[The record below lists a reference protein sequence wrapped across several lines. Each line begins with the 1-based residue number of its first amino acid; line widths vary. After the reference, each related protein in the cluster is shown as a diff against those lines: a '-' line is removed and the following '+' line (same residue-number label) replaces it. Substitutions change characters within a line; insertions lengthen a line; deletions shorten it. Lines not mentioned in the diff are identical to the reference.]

1 MGNVSQPLKIGI
13 PAYIPPSHG
22 ISAYPSALDFGTLT
36 EGYASVP
43 EAQTVIVE
51 NTGNQSVTI
60 SLPAS
65 TSYAITAGTGFKAD
79 GRAKLDV
86 SGTAQFMVQPKTGLS
101 AGDYNET
108 LAISGTDGVSAGV
121 AISMHIHGVTQ
132 VSGKE
137 ASCTEEGSKAY
148 YTCTVCGKAFEDQEC
163 TKEIADLESWK
174 VIPVKEHTYESG
186 RCTQCNGID
195 PDFRPVITEGAGSV
209 WKKGSKD
216 TLSFRSDAGYADFL
230 KVQVDGNDVAVTD
243 YEVSEGSTIV
253 TLKASY
259 LESLSVGV
267 HTLSVVS
274 QTGTAET
281 TFTIQEG
288 EGGGTETPKTED
300 EASKAESGIPLTGG
314 GDSKAGSDTSN
325 TGGKAPGTGDDS
337 RAALWGMLAL
347 FAGVCSAKIV
357 LVRRRKT
364 R

>member
-1 MGNVSQPLKIGI
+1 M
-13 PAYIPPSHG
+13 Y
-22 ISAYPSALDFGTLT
+22 
-36 EGYASVP
+36 
-43 EAQTVIVE
+43 EAQ
-51 NTGNQSVTI
+51 
-60 SLPAS
+60 
-65 TSYAITAGTGFKAD
+65 K
-79 GRAKLDV
+79 
-86 SGTAQFMVQPKTGLS
+86 KT
-101 AGDYNET
+101 
-108 LAISGTDGVSAGV
+108 
-121 AISMHIHGVTQ
+121 
-132 VSGKE
+132 
-137 ASCTEEGSKAY
+137 
-148 YTCTVCGKAFEDQEC
+148 
-163 TKEIADLESWK
+163 
-174 VIPVKEHTYESG
+174 HTYESG

-281 TFTIQEG
+281 TFTIQKGEG
-288 EGGGTETPKTED
+288 GSGQTQETPSDPSENIPQGGGGTETPKTED

-357 LVRRRKT
+357 LVRRRKI

>member
-1 MGNVSQPLKIGI
+1 MCV
-13 PAYIPPSHG
+13 
-22 ISAYPSALDFGTLT
+22 ISLEWIT
-36 EGYASVP
+36 EGKKNGEERMY
-43 EAQTVIVE
+43 EAQ
-51 NTGNQSVTI
+51 
-60 SLPAS
+60 
-65 TSYAITAGTGFKAD
+65 K
-79 GRAKLDV
+79 
-86 SGTAQFMVQPKTGLS
+86 KT
-101 AGDYNET
+101 
-108 LAISGTDGVSAGV
+108 
-121 AISMHIHGVTQ
+121 
-132 VSGKE
+132 
-137 ASCTEEGSKAY
+137 
-148 YTCTVCGKAFEDQEC
+148 
-163 TKEIADLESWK
+163 
-174 VIPVKEHTYESG
+174 HTYESG

-195 PDFRPVITEGAGSV
+195 PDFRPVITEGAGGV

-259 LESLSVGV
+259 LESLSVGI
-267 HTLSVVS
+267 HTLSAIS

-288 EGGGTETPKTED
+288 EGGGETPKTED
-300 EASKAESGIPLTGG
+300 EATKAESGTSLTGG

-325 TGGKAPGTGDDS
+325 TSGKAPGTGDDS